1 MKTDDLIQMLAAGN
15 APVDRAAVQGR
26 GVLAL
31 LAALLIAFAV
41 MALQLG
47 IRPDL
52 AQAGHL
58 PMFWI
63 KQAFPMLLA
72 AGGFIAALR
81 LGRPGRGAGAAP
93 ALAAFP
99 LIAMWLFA
107 LAVLFGAPAAD
118 RAPLVMGSSWNRC
131 PVYIA
136 EISLPLFIAMMFVMR
151 RLAPTRP
158 MLAGAAA
165 GLAAGGAGAAVYALH
180 CDEMAAPFLAVWYVL
195 GMLIPTIVGALL
207 GPKLLRW

>member
-1 MKTDDLIQMLAAGN
+1 MKTDDLINLLASGN
-15 APVDRAAVQGR
+15 APVRRAALPGQS
-26 GVLAL
+26 LPAL
-31 LAALLIAFAV
+31 LAALAVAGAV
-41 MALQLG
+41 MVFQLG

-52 AQAGHL
+52 GAAVGL

-81 LGRPGRGAGAAP
+81 LGRPGRGTGAAP
-93 ALAAFP
+93 ALAAAP

-107 LAVLFGAPAAD
+107 CAVLAGAPAAE
-118 RAPLVMGSSWNRC
+118 RVPLVMGQSWNRC
-131 PVYIA
+131 PLYIA
-136 EISLPLFIAMMFVMR
+136 EISVPLFIAMIYVMR
-151 RLAPTRP
+151 NLAPTRP
-158 MLAGAAA
+158 VLAGAFA
-165 GLAAGGAGAAVYALH
+165 GLAAGAAGAAVYALH

-195 GMLIPTIVGALL
+195 GMAIPTAAGALL